1 MISMR
6 KALSIFLA
14 FIILIGGV
22 IAVEIYD
29 SRHDLMERYRR
40 WQQGP
45 LPETMTRTEFMTV
58 TEFITVRE
66 EPDDEPEDAD
76 EPSDGL
82 TAAERLERMLHPD
95 PVENPPLINLY
106 VPFALQSPFA
116 EWTDIDKEA
125 CEEASIIMLKGYL
138 DDTTAFTKDEI
149 REEIDMIVAYEMET
163 LGYFEDTTALETAAL
178 LKDIYGIEAS
188 VLPLDSIEDVKDEI
202 TRGNPVLL
210 PVYGRALG
218 NPYFRNDGPLYHML
232 IAKGYTET
240 HIIVNDPGTRRGE
253 DFLYENEVL
262 WNAIHDW
269 NDGEVEEGE
278 KVMIVAE

>member
-1 MISMR
+1 MR
-6 KALSIFLA
+6 KVLSTFMA

-22 IAVEIYD
+22 IAVEVYD
-29 SRHDLMERYRR
+29 SRHDLTERYRR

-45 LPETMTRTEFMTV
+45 LPETVTR

-66 EPDDEPEDAD
+66 KLDDEPEDAD
-76 EPSDGL
+76 DEPKDTDEPSDGS
-82 TAAERLERMLHPD
+82 TAAERLEKALHPD

-106 VPFALQSPFA
+106 VPFVLQSPFA
-116 EWTDIDKEA
+116 EWTDTDKEA

-138 DDTTAFTKDEI
+138 DDTAAFTKDEM

-188 VLPLDSIEDVKDEI
+188 VLPLDSIEDVKTEI
-202 TRGNPVLL
+202 ARGNPVLL
-210 PVYGRALG
+210 PAYGRALG

-232 IAKGYTET
+232 VAKGYTET

-269 NDGEVEEGE
+269 NDGEVEEGA
-278 KVMIVAE
+278 KVMIVAK